1 MINNPHEVFHKIL
14 SSKENIRIKLL
25 GDSITHGLGGV
36 GFEQDGE
43 PICAG
48 YARNPNGY
56 CWANSFT
63 RFMKERYGATV
74 VNNAC
79 CGADIQFLIEYF
91 DVLVDDEDDIIICDI
106 GSNNCQF
113 YCELGEKP
121 TREEHGT
128 NFYGCIKK
136 LYEMICARGKKV
148 IFIADV
154 PMCAFRDVDGPTWW
168 QVLHMSDINLIYK
181 KAAENLGFPLFSL
194 YDRFLEYCEENKIE
208 LDELYWDGLHPND
221 RGYDV
226 MFDYIVKDLHLN

>member
-1 MINNPHEVFHKIL
+1 MINNPYEVFHNIL
-14 SSKENIRIKLL
+14 FSKKNIRIKLL

-63 RFMKERYGATV
+63 RFMKEKYGADV

-79 CGADIQFLIEYF
+79 CGADIQFLIEHF
-91 DVLVDDEDDIIICDI
+91 DVLVDGEDDIIICDI

-113 YCELGEKP
+113 YCHLGDKP
-121 TREEHGT
+121 TREEYGAR
-128 NFYGCIKK
+128 FYGCVRQ
-136 LYEMICARGKKV
+136 LYGMIRELGKEV

-154 PMCAFRDVDGPTWW
+154 PMCESRDADGPTWW
-168 QVLHMSDINLIYK
+168 QILHMSDINEIYK
-181 KAAENLGFPLFSL
+181 EAAKNLGFPLISL
-194 YDRFLEYCEENKIE
+194 YDRFLEYCASNGVV

-226 MFDYIVKDLHLN
+226 MFGYIVKELHL